1 MPDKKTETKVKE
13 PIFTKEQ
20 LLMSKKYEKDR
31 DIIAAV
37 LEEGSYAESEI
48 RKIIEQFK
56 KGKVN

>member
-37 LEEGSYAESEI
+37 LEEGSYTESEI

>member
-1 MPDKKTETKVKE
+1 MPDKKTETKVTE

-20 LLMSKKYEKDR
+20 LLTSKKYEKDR

-37 LEEGSYAESEI
+37 LEEGSYTESEI